1 MLDIKFIRENQD
13 LIKKAIAA
21 KKIKLDLDHLL
32 ALDEKRLINSVNSG
46 IP

>member
-21 KKIKLDLDHLL
+21 KKNKTGFGPF
-32 ALDEKRLINSVNSG
+32 AG
-46 IP
+46 FG